1 MNSTEALRIGIIGDF
16 DAARPTHAAT
26 DEALI
31 HAARSVRVD
40 VAATWL
46 PTVSLRGRSANDLGS
61 FAGFFVAPGS
71 PYRSIDGALRA
82 IQWARENRAPLLG
95 TCGGFQHVVLEFA
108 RNVLGLRN
116 AHHAEY
122 LPHGTQLV
130 IEPLACSLAGQR
142 ASVFL
147 VPGSRVASL
156 YAAKVITEEYRCSFG
171 LAAGYD
177 SALAR
182 FGLSVCGRDANGE
195 ARVIELDGHPFFVAA
210 LFVPQLCTAPEK
222 PHPLFRAFVQAC
234 FEARGA
240 HGAA

>member
-1 MNSTEALRIGIIGDF
+1 MNPTESLRIGIIGDF
-16 DAARPTHAAT
+16 DASRPTHAAT

-31 HAARSVRVD
+31 HAARSLNID

-46 PTVSLRGRSANDLGS
+46 PTVSLRRRSASDLGS

-71 PYRSIDGALRA
+71 PYRSIDGALHA
-82 IQWARENRAPLLG
+82 IRYAREDRAPLLG
-95 TCGGFQHVVLEFA
+95 TCAGFQHVVLEFA
-108 RNVLGLRN
+108 RNVLGLRD
-116 AHHAEY
+116 ADHAEY
-122 LPHGTQLV
+122 RPHGARLV

-147 VPGSRVASL
+147 APGSRVASL
-156 YAAKVITEEYRCSFG
+156 YAAKVVTEEYRCSFG
-171 LAAGYD
+171 LAADYE

-195 ARVIELDGHPFFVAA
+195 ARVIELDGHPFFVAS
-210 LFVPQLCTAPEK
+210 LFVPQLCSAPEK

-240 HGAA
+240 HSAA